1 MGPVGEE
8 RAAEEAEETARRT
21 GPEQRREAKW
31 KGLRRQDA
39 TIHSQK
45 GIFSMKFERKLS
57 PRFLIYLKNI
67 YKYM

>member
-31 KGLRRQDA
+31 KGLRRHND
-39 TIHSQK
+39 SLP
-45 GIFSMKFERKLS
+45 ERNL
-57 PRFLIYLKNI
+57 FHEV
-67 YKYM
+67 